1 MSNATFSRKPLVAAV
16 LTTLAVF
23 SAGAMAGETEEAKT
37 NVELTI
43 GTAESTTDKTVAGT
57 VQNEQTWDEAWA
69 KKFDD
74 KFTNASGTVT
84 IGEGT
89 DASHKTITIG
99 KGTDDK
105 TAGKLTNNL
114 SSLTLNVGL
123 NVAEGGTFVNNG
135 TLEANKAI
143 TVTGSLV
150 NTGTLKINNNLTING
165 LDKTTDL
172 EAAPASVV
180 MGDIT
185 LTNATLTNKD
195 KGYKLKTEADK
206 KEGEDDKTR
215 VRVTYGKVT
224 LNEGGNFVN
233 KEGSSRKSVERGL
246 DF

>member
-37 NVELTI
+37 NVKLTI

-84 IGEGT
+84 IDEST

-105 TAGKLTNNL
+105 TAGKLTNKL

-123 NVAEGGTFVNNG
+123 DVAEGGTFVNNG
-135 TLEANKAI
+135 TIEANKAI
-143 TVTGSLV
+143 TVNGSLV
-150 NTGTLKINNNLTING
+150 NTGTLKTNADVTING
-165 LDKTTDL
+165 L
-172 EAAPASVV
+172 AMRPPPPPSSW
-180 MGDIT
+180 
-185 LTNATLTNKD
+185 ATSRSRTPPSR
-195 KGYKLKTEADK
+195 T
-206 KEGEDDKTR
+206 KTR
-215 VRVTYGKVT
+215 AT
-224 LNEGGNFVN
+224 
-233 KEGSSRKSVERGL
+233 SSRPKPTRRKAQTTRRPKRAL
-246 DF
+246 A

>member
-84 IGEGT
+84 IG
-89 DASHKTITIG
+89 

-165 LDKTTDL
+165 LDKTTRR
-172 EAAPASVV
+172 AS
-180 MGDIT
+180 
-185 LTNATLTNKD
+185 A
-195 KGYKLKTEADK
+195 
-206 KEGEDDKTR
+206 
-215 VRVTYGKVT
+215 
-224 LNEGGNFVN
+224 
-233 KEGSSRKSVERGL
+233 
-246 DF
+246 

>member
-185 LTNATLTNKD
+185 LTNATLTNND
-195 KGYKLKTEADK
+195 KGYTLKTEARK
-206 KEGEDDKTR
+206 AKPTR
-215 VRVTYGKVT
+215 SPKRA
-224 LNEGGNFVN
+224 LA
-233 KEGSSRKSVERGL
+233 
-246 DF
+246 

>member
-143 TVTGSLV
+143 TVTGSL
-150 NTGTLKINNNLTING
+150 G
-165 LDKTTDL
+165 LRSAVELADFLRQIDEPIETTFRIAV
-172 EAAPASVV
+172 EAT
-180 MGDIT
+180 DH
-185 LTNATLTNKD
+185 D
-195 KGYKLKTEADK
+195 
-206 KEGEDDKTR
+206 
-215 VRVTYGKVT
+215 
-224 LNEGGNFVN
+224 
-233 KEGSSRKSVERGL
+233 
-246 DF
+246 

>member
-37 NVELTI
+37 NVQLTI
-43 GTAESTTDKTVAGT
+43 GTAESTNDKTVAGT

-105 TAGKLTNNL
+105 TAGKLTN
-114 SSLTLNVGL
+114 
-123 NVAEGGTFVNNG
+123 
-135 TLEANKAI
+135 
-143 TVTGSLV
+143 
-150 NTGTLKINNNLTING
+150 
-165 LDKTTDL
+165 
-172 EAAPASVV
+172 
-180 MGDIT
+180 
-185 LTNATLTNKD
+185 
-195 KGYKLKTEADK
+195 KLWVF
-206 KEGEDDKTR
+206 GIS
-215 VRVTYGKVT
+215 G
-224 LNEGGNFVN
+224 
-233 KEGSSRKSVERGL
+233 
-246 DF
+246 